1 MEYSQMTKETIVNDL
16 LSAGFELDGH
26 SDYRRVSQFVLDE
39 YKLRASNKAVWA
51 IINELKNGDV
61 QELDFD

>member
-16 LSAGFELDGH
+16 LSAGFELDGAT
-26 SDYRRVSQFVLDE
+26 DYRRVAQFVLDE

-51 IINELKNGDV
+51 IINALKDEGI